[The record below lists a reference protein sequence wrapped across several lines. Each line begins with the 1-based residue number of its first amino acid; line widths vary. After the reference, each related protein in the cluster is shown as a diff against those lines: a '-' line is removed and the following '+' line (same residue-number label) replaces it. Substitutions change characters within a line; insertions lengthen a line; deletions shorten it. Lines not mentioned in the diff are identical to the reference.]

1 MHHAGRFESMNGILK
16 KFNNIKNTFDSACS
30 MEKICWA
37 NTDSFDESEFVIVGI
52 PDESQSHAL
61 RKGTQEAP
69 CRIRQISNL
78 YDSYKRDGKI
88 SLGLPFQGSE
98 KKTCDIGNIDKGQ
111 IEVMYDKISA
121 SSKIP
126 ISIGG
131 DHSCTT
137 LIVNALAKRHGK
149 ISLVYFDA
157 HPDFIS
163 STTNYYGSVI
173 TDVLSN
179 IKIASSVEIGIRT
192 PEQEEIDNI
201 KRYNLK
207 VITPLDI
214 AEQGIKQIA
223 DSILNDLGD
232 KVYVSFDM
240 DCLDPAY
247 APGVSVPVPMG
258 LSSNEAVYL
267 LQRIVEKGI
276 VGMDIME
283 VCPEFDIKDRTS
295 HLASRIISEVLYSS
309 GEAR

>member
-1 MHHAGRFESMNGILK
+1 
-16 KFNNIKNTFDSACS
+16 
-30 MEKICWA
+30 MERICWA

-69 CRIRQISNL
+69 CRIRQVSNL
-78 YDSYKRDGKI
+78 YDSYKRDGQV
-88 SLGLPFQGSE
+88 SLGLPFRGSE

-111 IEVMYDKISA
+111 IEAMYDKISA

-201 KRYNLK
+201 KKYNLK

-223 DSILNDLGD
+223 GSILNDLGD

-283 VCPEFDIKDRTS
+283 VCPEFDIKNRTS

-309 GEAR
+309 GEVR